1 MSVGV
6 ASVSLDTVVRFSDAS
21 FFLVAIPNLLGI
33 YLLAKPLRKEISSY
47 RQAAAAGEIEPV
59 PEKDRVNLLDNG
71 FPTNQAKKKD

>member
-1 MSVGV
+1 M
-6 ASVSLDTVVRFSDAS
+6 VRFSDAT

-71 FPTNQAKKKD
+71 SPTNQVIKKEPPHV